1 LGEHQV
7 GAAFDHAAL
16 HTFDQ
21 SPGELAEILVG
32 PHRIEI
38 DVGSQAED
46 VENLVEHLP
55 VLRCAEQNRL
65 EPRAS
70 TQLSNDGSHLDC
82 FWARPNDD
90 EDTFQCD
97 RASQPACHAATRP
110 SRCIW
115 MWFYGSM
122 IHAINDDV
130 FLGFTVS
137 SVMYFPTSHDVASG
151 NAHRRHIHSITKRD
165 VADALH
171 CRAGNQGDSASELL
185 RARR

>member
-1 LGEHQV
+1 MTGAILIASGRVPTTTRIRFNATAHRNRHATQQRDPV
-7 GAAFDHAAL
+7 AAF
-16 HTFDQ
+16 
-21 SPGELAEILVG
+21 E
-32 PHRIEI
+32 
-38 DVGSQAED
+38 
-46 VENLVEHLP
+46 
-55 VLRCAEQNRL
+55 
-65 EPRAS
+65 
-70 TQLSNDGSHLDC
+70 
-82 FWARPNDD
+82 
-90 EDTFQCD
+90 
-97 RASQPACHAATRP
+97 
-110 SRCIW
+110 

-122 IHAINDDV
+122 IHAIKDDV